1 MRDEVVALLAS
12 APGPDT
18 ASASAVAE
26 RAEQVLRPTGA
37 LHRLDQLAAWLAC
50 WQRTPRPAVVN
61 PAAIVFV
68 ADHGVTAEG
77 ISAYPSEVT
86 IAMLKALRE
95 GVATAS
101 VMTQLIGAKLKVV
114 DVGVGNPTANLVRG
128 PALTHERFSE
138 CFEAGRRAVAETV
151 DADVL
156 VFGEMGIGNTTS
168 ASALT
173 AALTGSPAVN
183 CTGRGTGIDDETL
196 ARKIRVVEAAIGRIG
211 QVSPLEALRQLGGAE
226 LVAITGAALE
236 ARVRCIPVVLDGFVV
251 TAAVT
256 ALELLCPGALDHCVA
271 GHLSSEPGHK
281 LLLERLG
288 KRPILELDLRLGEGT
303 GAMLALPILKLAA
316 AAVTDV
322 ATFDEWGV
330 ERA

>member
-1 MRDEVVALLAS
+1 MHDEVVALLTS
-12 APGPDT
+12 APGPDA

-26 RAEQVLRPTGA
+26 RAEQVLRPAGA
-37 LHRLDQLAAWLAC
+37 LHRLDQLAAWLAG
-50 WQRTPRPAVVN
+50 WQRTPRPKVEN

-77 ISAYPSEVT
+77 ISAYPPDVT
-86 IAMLKALRE
+86 AAMLKALQE

-101 VMTQLIGAKLKVV
+101 AMTQSIGAKLKVV
-114 DVGVGNPTANLVRG
+114 DVGVGNPTANFVRAS
-128 PALTHERFSE
+128 ALTQERFSE
-138 CFEAGRRAVAETV
+138 CLEAGRRAVEEL

-173 AALTGSPAVN
+173 AALLGLRVAD

-196 ARKIRVVEAAIGRIG
+196 TRKIRAVEAAVERAG

-226 LVAITGAALE
+226 LGAITGAALE
-236 ARVRCIPVVLDGFVV
+236 ARIQSIPVVLDGFVV

-256 ALELLCPGALDHCVA
+256 ALELLHPGALDHCVA
-271 GHLSSEPGHK
+271 GHLSPEPGHR

-316 AAVTDV
+316 AAVTGV

-330 ERA
+330 ERP

>member
-37 LHRLDQLAAWLAC
+37 LHRLDQLAAWLAG
-50 WQRTPRPAVVN
+50 WQMTRRPAVVN

-86 IAMLKALRE
+86 AAMLKALRE

-101 VMTQLIGAKLKVV
+101 AMTQSIGAELKVV
-114 DVGVGNPTANLVRG
+114 DVGVGNPTANLVRA

-138 CFEAGRRAVAETV
+138 CFEAGRRAVAEF

-156 VFGEMGIGNTTS
+156 IFGEMGIGNTTS

-173 AALTGSPAVN
+173 AALTGSPAVD

-196 ARKIRVVEAAIGRIG
+196 QRKIGVVEAANRRIG
-211 QVSPLEALRQLGGAE
+211 PVSPLEALRQLGGAE

-251 TAAVT
+251 TAAVA
-256 ALELLCPGALDHCVA
+256 ALELLYPGALDNCVA

-281 LLLERLG
+281 LLLARLG

>member
-1 MRDEVVALLAS
+1 MRDEVVAALTS
-12 APGPDT
+12 APGPDEV
-18 ASASAVAE
+18 SASAVAE
-26 RAEQVLRPTGA
+26 RAKQVLRPAGA
-37 LHRLDQLAAWLAC
+37 LHRLDQLAAWMAS
-50 WQRTPRPAVVN
+50 WQRTQRPAVVN
-61 PAAIVFV
+61 PVAIVFV

-77 ISAYPSEVT
+77 VSAYPSEVT
-86 IAMLKALRE
+86 VAMLKALRG

-101 VMTQLIGAKLKVV
+101 AMTRSIGAKLKVV
-114 DVGVGNPTANLVRG
+114 DVGVGKPTANFVRA

-138 CFEAGRRAVAETV
+138 CFEAGRRAVAEAV

-173 AALTGSPAVN
+173 AALLGLPAAD

-196 ARKIRVVEAAIGRIG
+196 QRKIGVVEAAIQRIG

-226 LVAITGAALE
+226 LVAIAGAALE
-236 ARVRCIPVVLDGFVV
+236 ARVRNIPVVLDGFVV
-251 TAAVT
+251 TAAVA
-256 ALELLCPGALDHCVA
+256 ALELLYPGALDNCVA

-281 LLLERLG
+281 LLLARLG

-316 AAVTDV
+316 AAITDV

-330 ERA
+330 ERP